1 MRDDD
6 DRSLYGSNTSLP
18 RPLHIKEA
26 GQATSFDI
34 PILHYEPVYS
44 SGSVP
49 TSEQP
54 YELPSDFGFTSYG
67 NNSGGGNSNGSGN
80 GNGNGNG
87 SGQFVVVS

>member
-6 DRSLYGSNTSLP
+6 NLSLYGSDISLP
-18 RPLHIKEA
+18 RPLHIEEA
-26 GQATSFDI
+26 GQATSFEI
-34 PILHYEPVYS
+34 PILHSE
-44 SGSVP
+44 P

-87 SGQFVVVS
+87 NGSGQFVVVS